1 MLYLI
6 HSATPYLPAPAP
18 APAPWR
24 FDIVSALI
32 GAVVA
37 LLLAGLV
44 YRFRDAI
51 RQSWE
56 SRVAVPLAEFLQ
68 RLRASAGD
76 RYCELVSQWAHS
88 RTVLAPVAPLDAVFV
103 EPRLLAPSSPTQSV
117 IEKESDAPLTGS
129 QVVPLRR
136 ILGNHHLLMISG
148 ASGAGVSTLLAYAA
162 LTSAQ
167 AVAENAEV
175 QAIPDPT
182 GKRLPFCVMLSSMNW
197 EEDEPSIEPEAK
209 DRDEDEEEN
218 KNEAEAEV
226 EAKDGDEDE
235 NGSSLLPP
243 PDQDESEPGDEGE
256 GQNESEDEKRRN
268 EKDERSR
275 EKPLPRVSSGIEG
288 LISTTL
294 TVVGGN
300 RSMTGVLRQYLE
312 AGKAIVLVDGW
323 DKLTPEQHLRAAEW
337 LSETVDATPGT
348 VWLVGTDLRGYAPLT
363 EMGFVPLKL
372 MAWNIEQVELFA
384 ERWLSAYSTD
394 TAEQMSPAARRQLVA
409 TLRYAARAEA
419 PPLELALRA
428 FVHLVDGES
437 PAQRSRLF
445 DRALELSLHQ
455 KEGKTEAEKEEWL
468 PATCRATLEQ
478 VAWTLQQEGHVVASR
493 ARIEGIIESTLPP
506 AEELP
511 ARAAAR
517 VLQVLIGSWGLL
529 RPTSADQ
536 YVFAH
541 PIWQAYLASRRLDR
555 SDPASLV
562 ERLDDP
568 RWAEVV
574 RFYAEAGDMKPI
586 VATWV
591 RRPEDIFYTRLR
603 ALSSWLRV
611 APEGADW
618 RDGTMALL
626 ARSFIK
632 AGHPT
637 QIRQWLA
644 EALASTRIPGVA
656 YLFKQALK
664 HPDAGV
670 RRVAVQGLTKIAG
683 ESDLPALELALADKD
698 PAVRQAVVRGLAL
711 LGTDAATRWLA
722 RMVVEADEMISL
734 AAAEA
739 LAECGEEGAGFLRE
753 AIEAEDTIVR
763 RGAVYGLA
771 HLGARDLLEKAA
783 REDDQWIVRSAA
795 LAAIEDLDKQ
805 KATYGIAPPPEI
817 DQLPWLISWAAGR
830 GEGVGLGEAARP
842 MLWRALTEGD
852 TSIRVAAAHVLA
864 QIGSLNDVK
873 PLRAA
878 LTTPDPD
885 VVDAALTALAEISA
899 RYEARIA

>member
-6 HSATPYLPAPAP
+6 HSATPYLPIPAP

-51 RQSWE
+51 RKSWE
-56 SRVAVPLAEFLQ
+56 SRVATPLAEFLQ
-68 RLRASAGD
+68 RLQASAGD

-88 RTVLAPVAPLDAVFV
+88 RTMLAPVAPLDAVFV
-103 EPRLLAPSSPTQSV
+103 EPRLLAPLPPAQSV
-117 IEKESDAPLTGS
+117 IEEENDAPPTGS
-129 QVVPLRR
+129 QVVPLHR
-136 ILGNHHLLMISG
+136 ILGNHHLLTISG
-148 ASGAGVSTLLAYAA
+148 APGAGVSTLLAYAA

-167 AVAENAEV
+167 AVAENAES

-197 EEDEPSIEPEAK
+197 EEEGPAIESETK
-209 DRDEDEEEN
+209 DRDENVGEDENE
-218 KNEAEAEV
+218 NEAEA
-226 EAKDGDEDE
+226 
-235 NGSSLLPP
+235 GSSSLPP
-243 PDQDESEPGDEGE
+243 LDQDKGEPDDEGE
-256 GQNESEDEKRRN
+256 GQNEDKDEERRN
-268 EKDERSR
+268 EKDEKSR
-275 EKPLPRVSSGIEG
+275 EKALPRVSSGIEG

-294 TVVGGN
+294 TIVGGN

-323 DKLTPEQHLRAAEW
+323 DELTPEQHQRAAEW

-348 VWLVGTDLRGYAPLT
+348 VWLVGTGLRGYAPLT
-363 EMGFVPLKL
+363 EICFVPLKL

-384 ERWLSAYSTD
+384 KQWLSAYSVD

-409 TLRYAARAEA
+409 TLRHASRAGA

-445 DRALELSLHQ
+445 DRVLELSLRQ
-455 KEGKTEAEKEEWL
+455 KEGKTETEKEEWL
-468 PATCRATLEQ
+468 SATCRATLEQ
-478 VAWTLQQEGHVVASR
+478 VAWTFQQEGHTAASR
-493 ARIEGIIESTLPP
+493 TWIEGIVESALPP
-506 AEELP
+506 ADELS

-517 VLQVLIGSWGLL
+517 VFQVLTGGWGLL
-529 RPTSADQ
+529 RPTSMDQ

-541 PIWQAYLASRRLDR
+541 ALWQAYLVSRRLDR
-555 SDPASLV
+555 SDPANLV

-568 RWAEVV
+568 RWTEVV

-586 VATWV
+586 VAAWV
-591 RRPEDIFYTRLR
+591 RGPEDIFYTRLR

-670 RRVAVQGLTKIAG
+670 RRVAVQGLTKIAE

-698 PAVRQAVVRGLAL
+698 PTVRQAVVRGLTL

-739 LAECGEEGAGFLRE
+739 LAECGEEGANFLRE

-763 RGAVYGLA
+763 RGAVYGLTR
-771 HLGARDLLEKAA
+771 LGARDLLEKAA

-805 KATYGIAPPPEI
+805 KVTYGIAPPPEV
-817 DQLPWLISWAAGR
+817 DQLPWLISWAASR

-864 QIGSLNDVK
+864 QIGRLDDVK
-873 PLRAA
+873 PLREVLAA
-878 LTTPDPD
+878 PDPD
-885 VVDAALTALAEISA
+885 AVDAALAALAEICA

>member
-6 HSATPYLPAPAP
+6 HSTTPYLPAPAP
-18 APAPWR
+18 APAPWQ

-32 GAVVA
+32 GAVAA

-56 SRVAVPLAEFLQ
+56 SRVVTPLAEFLQ
-68 RLRASAGD
+68 RLQASAGD

-88 RTVLAPVAPLDAVFV
+88 RTMLAPVAPLDAVFV
-103 EPRLLAPSSPTQSV
+103 EPRLLAPLSPAQSV
-117 IEKESDAPLTGS
+117 IEEESDALLTGS
-129 QVVPLRR
+129 QVVPLHR
-136 ILGNHHLLMISG
+136 ILGNHRLLTISG
-148 ASGAGVSTLLAYAA
+148 APGAGVSTLLAYAA

-175 QAIPDPT
+175 QAIPDPA
-182 GKRLPFCVMLSSMNW
+182 GKRLPFCVILSSMNW
-197 EEDEPSIEPEAK
+197 EEDGPNIESEAK
-209 DRDEDEEEN
+209 DRDENEGEDRDGDENE
-218 KNEAEAEV
+218 NEAEA
-226 EAKDGDEDE
+226 
-235 NGSSLLPP
+235 GSSSLPP
-243 PDQDESEPGDEGE
+243 LDQDEGEPDDEGE
-256 GQNESEDEKRRN
+256 GQNEDKDEGRRN
-268 EKDERSR
+268 EKDEKSR
-275 EKPLPRVSSGIEG
+275 EKALPRVSSGIEG

-323 DKLTPEQHLRAAEW
+323 DELTPEQHQRAAEW

-363 EMGFVPLKL
+363 EIGFVPLKL

-384 ERWLSAYSTD
+384 KQWLSAYSVD
-394 TAEQMSPAARRQLVA
+394 TAEQISPAARRQLVT
-409 TLRYAARAEA
+409 TLRHASRAGA
-419 PPLELALRA
+419 PPLELTLRA

-455 KEGKTEAEKEEWL
+455 KEGKTEAKKEEWL
-468 PATCRATLEQ
+468 SATCRATLEQ
-478 VAWTLQQEGHVVASR
+478 VAWTLQQEGHMAASR
-493 ARIEGIIESTLPP
+493 ARIEDIIESALPP

-517 VLQVLIGSWGLL
+517 VLQVLTSGWGLL
-529 RPTSADQ
+529 RPTSTDR

-541 PIWQAYLASRRLDR
+541 ALWQAYLVSRRLDG
-555 SDPASLV
+555 SDPANLV

-568 RWAEVV
+568 RWTEVV
-574 RFYAEAGDMKPI
+574 RFYAEIGDMKPI
-586 VATWV
+586 VAAWV

-626 ARSFIK
+626 ARSFVK

-670 RRVAVQGLTKIAG
+670 RRVAVQGLTKIAE

-698 PAVRQAVVRGLAL
+698 PTVRQAVVRGLTL

-739 LAECGEEGAGFLRE
+739 LAECGEEGANFLRE

-805 KATYGIAPPPEI
+805 KVTYGIAPPPEV
-817 DQLPWLISWAAGR
+817 DQLPWLISWAAGQ

-842 MLWRALTEGD
+842 MLWQALTEGD

-864 QIGSLNDVK
+864 QIGRLDDIK
-873 PLRAA
+873 PLRAT
-878 LTTPDPD
+878 LTAPDPD

-899 RYEARIA
+899 RYETRIT